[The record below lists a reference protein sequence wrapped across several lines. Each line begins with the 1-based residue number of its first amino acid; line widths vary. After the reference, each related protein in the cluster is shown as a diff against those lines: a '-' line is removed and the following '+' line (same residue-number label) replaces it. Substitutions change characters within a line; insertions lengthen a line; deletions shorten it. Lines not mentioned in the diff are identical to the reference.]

1 MAKASPALE
10 KPDRPDEASAASDE
24 AWALQ
29 DVSLRPT
36 SLAEFIG
43 QEDAKKSLRLAIGA
57 AKQRGEMPDH
67 ILFSGPPGLGKTT
80 LAAIIAAELQTYFR
94 QTSAPAVGRP
104 GDMAAIL
111 TAVESGMVLFL
122 DEIHRLSAP
131 TSELLYTA
139 MEDFAMDLMVGDG
152 ERGRAVRIDLP
163 RFTLVGATTRSGA
176 LPGPLL
182 DRFGISI
189 RLDYYTTDELLQIL
203 ERDVGLL
210 GIVCDRQALALLACR
225 ARGTPRI
232 AKKLLRRARD
242 WAQME
247 AGGRLDIRGV
257 EACLAH
263 IGIDALGLDAQDR
276 RYLAYL
282 AVRMRG
288 RPVGIGT
295 IAAALAEDPVTIE
308 SVVEPYLLK
317 IGFLQRTPRGR
328 VVTPDAIEH
337 LKPTLGKVA

>member
-1 MAKASPALE
+1 MTKQHPALE
-10 KPDRPDEASAASDE
+10 KPDQLTDQMSSEAEIWAA
-24 AWALQ
+24 Q
-29 DVSLRPT
+29 DSSLRPR

-43 QEDAKKSLRLAIGA
+43 QEEAKKSLRLAIGA

-80 LAAIIAAELQTYFR
+80 LAEIVAAELGAYFR

-104 GDMAAIL
+104 GDMAGIL
-111 TAVESGMVLFL
+111 TGVEQGMVLFL

-182 DRFGISI
+182 DRFGIMI
-189 RLDYYTTDELLQIL
+189 RLDYYTTSELLQIL
-203 ERDVGLL
+203 ERDVRLL
-210 GIVCDRQALALLACR
+210 GMACNPGALERLACR
-225 ARGTPRI
+225 ARGTPRV

-247 AGGRLDIRGV
+247 TAGVLDAAGV

-263 IGIDALGLDAQDR
+263 IGIDSLGLDAQDR
-276 RYLAYL
+276 RYLGYL
-282 AVRMRG
+282 AVKMRG

-295 IAAALAEDPVTIE
+295 ISAALAEDPVTIE

-328 VVTPDAIEH
+328 VVTPEAVEH
-337 LKPTLGKVA
+337 LRPLLGKVA